1 MPAYDEELFGPVF
14 SILRFKDLEEAIFLA
29 NDIKYGL
36 SANVFTKDIAKA
48 KMLVG
53 ELEVGNVFINEVA
66 GSSPGIPTGG
76 VKDSGYGREC
86 YKDGL
91 YETTNRKGVVIGKIY

>member
-1 MPAYDEELFGPVF
+1 MQAYDEELFGPVF
-14 SILRFKDLEEAIFLA
+14 TILRFKDIDESIFFA
-29 NDIKYGL
+29 NDNRYGL
-36 SANVFTKDIAKA
+36 SANIFTKDVEKA
-48 KMLVG
+48 KKVAS

-66 GSSPGIPTGG
+66 GSSPGVPTGG

-91 YETTNRKGVVIGKIY
+91 FETINRKGIVIGKIY